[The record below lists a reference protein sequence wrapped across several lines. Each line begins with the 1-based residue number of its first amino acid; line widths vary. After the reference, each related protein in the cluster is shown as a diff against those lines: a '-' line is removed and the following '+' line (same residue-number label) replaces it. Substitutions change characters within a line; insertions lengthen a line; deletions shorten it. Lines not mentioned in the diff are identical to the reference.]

1 MTDLH
6 AIDDAFGSFVTFRE
20 AFGLDDDSP
29 VDLPFRVFLAIVD
42 GANVLV
48 DAGVGPQGH
57 GSFLPDRQ
65 GRLPSGLEQHGLSAE
80 DIDLVVLTHLHV
92 DHVGWAIVDDDLF
105 FANAR
110 YVAHQAEFDYVGQ
123 TSADLLEFRDR
134 LFDLQRAGRIEVVD
148 SDGEVHPGVAVR
160 HLAGHTPGH
169 CGVEVGGA
177 LVFGDAVVH
186 ELQLA
191 NPGLAFFAD
200 ADPAQAAATRRA
212 LLTELAESGAAV
224 ASPHLATPFGRI
236 RREADGFAWSPL
248 D

>member
-1 MTDLH
+1 MTDLY
-6 AIDDAFGSFVTFRE
+6 AIDDTFGSFVTFRE
-20 AFGLDDDSP
+20 GFGLDDDSP
-29 VDLPFRVFLAIVD
+29 VDLPFRVFLAMVD

-48 DAGVGPQGH
+48 DAGVGPPGH

-65 GRLPSGLEQHGLSAE
+65 GRLPSGLEQHGLGAE

-92 DHVGWAIVDDDLF
+92 DHVGWAIVDDELF

-110 YVAHQAEFDYVGQ
+110 YIAHRGEFDYFGQ
-123 TSADLLEFRDR
+123 TTADLFEIRDR
-134 LFDLQRAGRIEVVD
+134 LIDLQRAGRIEAVD

-169 CGVEVGGA
+169 CGVEVGGVL
-177 LVFGDAVVH
+177 LVGDAVVH

-191 NPGLAFFAD
+191 NPDQAFFAD
-200 ADPAQAAATRRA
+200 ADPAHAAATRRA
-212 LLTELAESGAAV
+212 LLAELAESGAAV
-224 ASPHLATPFGRI
+224 GSPHLPTPFGRI
-236 RREADGFAWSPL
+236 RGEADGFAWSPL